1 MVRSRACQRKNPGRS
16 RARGRP
22 GGGGGACASRRQ
34 PAGELKESME
44 GEARRVETELNGRHA
59 EESMLLRGP

>member
-22 GGGGGACASRRQ
+22 GRRGACASRRQ

-59 EESMLLRGP
+59 EESMMLRGP

>member
-16 RARGRP
+16 RERGRP
-22 GGGGGACASRRQ
+22 GRGVACASRRQ

-59 EESMLLRGP
+59 EESMMLRGP